1 MAQPMLKNVIIPNP
15 EKLENTERAI
25 LKAGAGKIYVLADF
39 DRTLTKAF
47 VDGKSTPSLASVL
60 RDENYLA
67 PGYSQKAKEL
77 FAKYHSIEIDPVMSM
92 EEKKKAMRKWWT
104 AHFDLLIKS
113 GLNKKDLESVVES
126 GKIKLREGVLEMLDF
141 LKEHKIPLVIL
152 SASGLGGDIIA
163 MFLKK
168 KGRLYDNIYIISNS
182 YKWDNAGRAV
192 GIKKPIIHC
201 MNKDETMIQ
210 DFPVFRVIKE
220 RKNVLLLGDSL
231 GDVGMV
237 TGFDYDNLI
246 KVGFL
251 NNGEEKALEEYK
263 RNYDV
268 LILNDGSMDYVN
280 KFLKETLHL

>member
-1 MAQPMLKNVIIPNP
+1 MLRSTIIPNP
-15 EKLENTERAI
+15 KKLENTERVI

-39 DRTLTKAF
+39 DKTLTKAF
-47 VDGKSTPSLASVL
+47 VDGKSVPSLISVL
-60 RDENYLA
+60 RDGNYLA
-67 PGYSQKAKEL
+67 PGYSQKAKDL
-77 FAKYHSIEIDPVMSM
+77 FAKYHPIEIDPAIPM
-92 EEKKKAMRKWWT
+92 EEKKKAMRKWWA
-104 AHFDLLIKS
+104 AHFNLLIKF
-113 GLNKKDLESVVES
+113 GLNKKDIESVVES
-126 GKIKLREGVLEMLDF
+126 GKIKFRQGVLEMLDF

-152 SASGLGGDIIA
+152 SSSGLGRDVIA

-168 KGRLYDNIYIISNS
+168 KGRLYDNIYIVSNS
-182 YKWDNAGRAV
+182 YKWDKAGRAV

-210 DFPVFRVIKE
+210 DFPAFEAIKE

-237 TGFDYDNLI
+237 SGFDYDNLI

-251 NNGEEKALEEYK
+251 NNEAEKNLEEYK
-263 RNYDV
+263 RNYDI

-280 KFLKETLHL
+280 RFLKEMTHLQ